1 MSWGVPVGSGTFVKL
16 GDPSKEGFSA
26 EAQGI
31 YVGRRDG
38 EYNNMLYDFLTP
50 DGTITIPGSAA
61 MDNTITD
68 SMKGKLLRLVYEG
81 EGTTKKGGKP
91 FKKIVVYPWAG
102 PTPAEYAPLVA
113 QVEGAAFEEV
123 PAVLVEKKQDDGLP
137 F

>member
-16 GDPSKEGFSA
+16 GDPSKEGFQK
-26 EAQGI
+26 EAQGV

-50 DGTITIPGSAA
+50 DGAITIPGSAA

-68 SMKGKLLRLVYEG
+68 GMKGKLLRLVYEG
-81 EGTTKKGGKP
+81 EGVAKKGGKP
-91 FKKIVVYPWAG
+91 FKKITVTPWIGAV
-102 PTPAEYAPLVA
+102 PPEYAPLVD
-113 QVEGAAFEEV
+113 QVEGHTFEALPAA
-123 PAVLVEKKQDDGLP
+123 LEKDEKDDGLP